1 MQYKVGGFAA
11 LPLGK
16 ETLSIPFL
24 EMFTWECALLCYF
37 SSLCR
42 LTEYSVVSAAL
53 SPNLTMGM
61 SIMGSCVS
69 LSLFSLGH
77 QCRSTEVRTQDC
89 SIGASGPTMVFM
101 EAAQILAWSNP
112 HLYVPLKPTAAQVRP
127 ILGARALVPSYIQ
140 PALNI

>member
-1 MQYKVGGFAA
+1 MSG
-11 LPLGK
+11 
-16 ETLSIPFL
+16 
-24 EMFTWECALLCYF
+24 LCGVTF
-37 SSLCR
+37 SLCG
-42 LTEYSVVSAAL
+42 LTEYTVIGAAFSPILAVGMAVICLGVSQAF
-53 SPNLTMGM
+53 
-61 SIMGSCVS
+61 
-69 LSLFSLGH
+69 FSLGH

-140 PALNI
+140 PAVNI